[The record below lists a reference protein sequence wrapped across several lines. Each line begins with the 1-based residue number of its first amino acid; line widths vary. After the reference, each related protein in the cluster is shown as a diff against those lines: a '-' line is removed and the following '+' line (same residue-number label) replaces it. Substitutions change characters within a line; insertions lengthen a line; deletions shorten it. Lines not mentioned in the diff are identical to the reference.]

1 MSEKTTSKQSTDF
14 ENELLSFHAELA
26 AVFGDIGQPVVTHDK
41 PSLVSLGDETPLPE
55 SQAQLCAS
63 GQGFGGEADLVL
75 INAHIPNDKINPRHF
90 QVEPDSPCWRI
101 KVQDFG
107 AGIVEVVAIKQFEKF
122 RKNTKKKKESRT
134 RDEMIPE
141 QLALSVQRAKTAIRH
156 KCISIR
162 GDRMLTLTYREN
174 MCDRDTAYIHFE
186 KFAKQCKK
194 EFGEF
199 PYVAVTEKQERGAI
213 HFHLVLNKY
222 YPVNELRKFWHNA
235 IGKRDDGKSPGNID
249 IQKKASFIKA
259 NSNHKQTI
267 TKMARYLAKYLD
279 KDIEG
284 QQAGKKRYSSSRG
297 IEKPRVQI
305 YFIPFGDNTFRLVG
319 DIVLQENKVMIGKPL
334 EFDTAIWWSSYT

>member
-1 MSEKTTSKQSTDF
+1 MSEKKPSKQSTDF

-26 AVFGDIGQPVVTHDK
+26 AVFGDIGQPVFTHDK
-41 PSLVSLGDETPLPE
+41 PPHSMYGETLSFPDLGASPSSETR
-55 SQAQLCAS
+55 
-63 GQGFGGEADLVL
+63 GFGGEADLVL
-75 INAHIPNDKINPRHF
+75 INAHIPTDKINPRNF
-90 QVEPDSPCWRI
+90 QVEPDSPCWRV

-122 RKNTKKKKESRT
+122 RKKVSGKKESKT

-162 GDRMLTLTYREN
+162 GDRMLTLTYRDN
-174 MCDRDTAYIHFE
+174 MECRDTAYTHFE

-235 IGKRDDGKSPGNID
+235 IGKREDGKSPGNID

-284 QQAGKKRYSSSRG
+284 QQVGKKRYSSSRG

-305 YFIPFGDNTFRLVG
+305 YFIPFGENTFRLVG